1 MKMYSTSGEA
11 VEPLLQ
17 RLLQSV
23 HIQPQ
28 CSYGIGL
35 KDPGYV
41 SKKHLI
47 LKLNRLPRAVHK
59 LLTGE
64 MFAVEK
70 FHLAPVVQY
79 QRDLL
84 HTHRITLLK

>member
-1 MKMYSTSGEA
+1 MEPWQLDFRVTAEA
-11 VEPLLQ
+11 QPEPD
-17 RLLQSV
+17 
-23 HIQPQ
+23 
-28 CSYGIGL
+28 Y
-35 KDPGYV
+35 
-41 SKKHLI
+41 
-47 LKLNRLPRAVHK
+47 AVYISRKPVPIVDGCLVTDK

-84 HTHRITLLK
+84 HIHRPHLGNQTAGLFV